1 MAAKRNE
8 GRFSVFWGR
17 FKKNKGGVVG
27 LVIILLL
34 ILMALLA
41 PYLAPLHYTEQSL
54 FQSLTPPGE
63 GYPLG
68 SDEYGRDILSR
79 IIYGSRVSLQV
90 GIIATMISM
99 VIGVLLGL
107 LAGYYGGLL
116 DSILL
121 ALIDISWAFPT
132 ILLALV
138 FVAIFSPSLGN
149 VMIAVGLV
157 YWAGYAR
164 LVRGEV
170 LSLKEREFVEAI
182 RALGARDGKILLS
195 HILPNSFAPIIVMGT
210 LGMARAILIEASL
223 SFLGLGAQP
232 PIPSWGAM
240 LSDGRMYLLTAPWV
254 TIFPGLA
261 IMVTVLGFNLLGDG
275 LRDALDPRLKE

>member
-1 MAAKRNE
+1 MNKGG
-8 GRFSVFWGR
+8 GRFSLFWLR
-17 FKKNKGGVVG
+17 FRKNRGGVAG
-27 LVIILLL
+27 LFIIVAVILT
-34 ILMALLA
+34 ALLA
-41 PYLAPLHYTEQSL
+41 PFLAPLEYTQQDL
-54 FQSLTPPGE
+54 FRSLTPPGE
-63 GYPLG
+63 EFPLG

-90 GIIATMISM
+90 GIIATIISM
-99 VIGVLLGL
+99 VIGIFLGL
-107 LAGYYGGLL
+107 LAGYYGGLV
-116 DSILL
+116 DSILS
-121 ALIDISWAFPT
+121 ALVDISWAFPT

-138 FVAIFSPSLGN
+138 FVAIFSPSLVN

-182 RALGARDGKILLS
+182 RALGARDGKILFS
-195 HILPNSFAPIIVMGT
+195 HVLPNCFAPILVMGT
-210 LGMARAILIEASL
+210 LGMAQAILIEASL

-232 PIPSWGAM
+232 PTPSWGAM

-254 TIFPGLA
+254 TISPGLC
-261 IMVTVLGFNLLGDG
+261 IMITVLGFNLLGDG

>member
-1 MAAKRNE
+1 MAVKKRE
-8 GRFSVFWGR
+8 GMLSVFWYR
-17 FKKNKGGVVG
+17 FKKNKGGVLG
-27 LVIILLL
+27 LILLLFL
-34 ILMALLA
+34 ILMALFA
-41 PYLAPLHYTEQSL
+41 PYLAPQDYTEQSL
-54 FQSLTPPGE
+54 FHSLTPPGDE
-63 GYPLG
+63 YILG

-79 IIYGSRVSLQV
+79 IIYGSRISLQV
-90 GIIATMISM
+90 GVIATMISM
-99 VIGVLLGL
+99 VIGVTLGL

-116 DSILL
+116 DSILQ
-121 ALIDISWAFPT
+121 AMVDISWAFPT

-138 FVAIFSPSLGN
+138 FVAIFSPSLVN
-149 VMIAVGLV
+149 VMVAVGLV

-170 LSLKEREFVEAI
+170 LSLKEREFIEAI
-182 RALGARDGKILLS
+182 KALGAGDLKILIF

-232 PIPSWGAM
+232 PTPSWGAM

-254 TIFPGLA
+254 TLFPGVA
-261 IMVTVLGFNLLGDG
+261 IMLTVLGFNLLGDG